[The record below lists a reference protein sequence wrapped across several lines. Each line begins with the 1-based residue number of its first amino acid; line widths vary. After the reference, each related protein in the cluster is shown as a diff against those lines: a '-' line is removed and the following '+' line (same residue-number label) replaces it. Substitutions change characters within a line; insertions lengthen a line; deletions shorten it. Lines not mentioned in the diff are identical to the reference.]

1 MKPAQIDPAGNPPS
15 NSPVLNI
22 PNALTMLR
30 LLCVPIMVLL
40 LFADGGGAGLARD
53 SAAIVFVI
61 ASITDFI
68 DGAVARK
75 LGQVTNF
82 GKLADPL
89 ADKALVGSA
98 LIGLSIL
105 GDLPWWVTIVILVR
119 EIGVSLL
126 RIWVIE
132 HGVIPASRGGKLK
145 TVIQTVAIPMFLVV
159 VPGLP
164 WWGAL
169 SSLVMGAAVALTLVT
184 GIDYLVRALRLRSV
198 APGIITDKG
207 AVR

>member
-1 MKPAQIDPAGNPPS
+1 VKPEQANPAGHPAS
-15 NSPVLNI
+15 NAPVLNV
-22 PNALTMLR
+22 PNVLTLLR
-30 LLCVPIMVLL
+30 LLCVPLMIVF
-40 LFADGGGAGLARD
+40 LFSGGGGAGLARD
-53 SAAIVFVI
+53 SAALVFVL
-61 ASITDFI
+61 ASITDLI

-75 LGQVTNF
+75 FGQETNF

-89 ADKALVGSA
+89 ADKALIGSA

-119 EIGVSLL
+119 EISVSLL

-145 TVIQTVAIPMFLVV
+145 TVVQTVAITMALVV

-164 WWGAL
+164 WWGAVT
-169 SSLVMGAAVALTLVT
+169 SLVMGAAVALTVAT
-184 GIDYLVRALRLRSV
+184 GIDYLVRALRLRSE
-198 APGIITDKG
+198 APGIIADDG

>member
-1 MKPAQIDPAGNPPS
+1 MI
-15 NSPVLNI
+15 
-22 PNALTMLR
+22 AL
-30 LLCVPIMVLL
+30 
-40 LFADGGGAGLARD
+40 
-53 SAAIVFVI
+53 VFVI
-61 ASITDFI
+61 ASITDLI

-75 LGQVTNF
+75 FGQVTNV

-89 ADKALVGSA
+89 ADKALIGSA

-119 EIGVSLL
+119 EVGVSLL
-126 RIWVIE
+126 RLWVIE
-132 HGVIPASRGGKLK
+132 HGVISASRGGKLK
-145 TVIQTVAIPMFLVV
+145 TVVQTVAITMVLVV

-164 WWGAL
+164 WWGAV
-169 SSLVMGAAVALTLVT
+169 SSLVMGAAVALTIVT

-198 APGIITDKG
+198 AAGIITDDG

>member
-22 PNALTMLR
+22 PNALSMLR

-145 TVIQTVAIPMFLVV
+145 TVIQTVAITMFLVV

-169 SSLVMGAAVALTLVT
+169 SSLVMGVAVVLTLAT

>member
-1 MKPAQIDPAGNPPS
+1 MKPAQVDPAGNPAS
-15 NSPVLNI
+15 NASVLNV
-22 PNALTMLR
+22 PNALTFLR
-30 LLCVPIMVLL
+30 LLCVPVMVLL
-40 LFADGGGAGLARD
+40 LFSDGGEAGLARD
-53 SAAIVFVI
+53 SAALVFVI
-61 ASITDFI
+61 ASITDLI

-75 LGQVTNF
+75 FGQVTNV

-89 ADKALVGSA
+89 ADKALIGSA

-145 TVIQTVAIPMFLVV
+145 TVVQTVAITMVLVV

-164 WWGAL
+164 WWGEV
-169 SSLVMGAAVALTLVT
+169 SSLVMGAAVALTIAT
-184 GIDYLVRALRLRSV
+184 GIDYLVRAFRLRSV
-198 APGIITDKG
+198 AAGMITDDG

>member
-1 MKPAQIDPAGNPPS
+1 MKPTQLDPAGGSAS
-15 NSPVLNI
+15 NAPVLNL

-30 LLCVPIMVLL
+30 LLCVPVMVLL
-40 LFADGGGAGLARD
+40 LFSDGGGAGLARD
-53 SAAIVFVI
+53 SAALVFVI
-61 ASITDFI
+61 ASITDLV

-75 LGQVTNF
+75 FGQVTNF

-126 RIWVIE
+126 RMWVIE

-145 TVIQTVAIPMFLVV
+145 TVVQTIAITMVLVV

-164 WWGAL
+164 WWSVL
-169 SSLVMGAAVALTLVT
+169 SSLVMGAAVVLTLAT
-184 GIDYLVRALRLRSV
+184 GFDYLVRALRLRSV
-198 APGIITDKG
+198 APGITLDDG

>member
-145 TVIQTVAIPMFLVV
+145 TVIQTVAITMFLVV

-169 SSLVMGAAVALTLVT
+169 SSLVMGVAVVLTLAT

>member
-1 MKPAQIDPAGNPPS
+1 MKPTQLDPAGGSAS
-15 NSPVLNI
+15 NAPVLNL

-30 LLCVPIMVLL
+30 LLCVPVMVLL
-40 LFADGGGAGLARD
+40 LFSDGIGAGLARD
-53 SAAIVFVI
+53 SAALVFVI
-61 ASITDFI
+61 ASITDLV

-75 LGQVTNF
+75 FGQVTNF

-126 RIWVIE
+126 RMWVIG

-145 TVIQTVAIPMFLVV
+145 TVVQTIAITMVLVV

-164 WWGAL
+164 WWSVL
-169 SSLVMGAAVALTLVT
+169 SSLVMGTAVVLTLAT
-184 GIDYLVRALRLRSV
+184 GFDYLVRALRLRSV
-198 APGIITDKG
+198 APGITMDDG

>member
-145 TVIQTVAIPMFLVV
+145 TVIQTVAITMFLVV

-169 SSLVMGAAVALTLVT
+169 SSLVMGVAVALTLAT

>member
-1 MKPAQIDPAGNPPS
+1 MKPVQLDPTGNS
-15 NSPVLNI
+15 ASIAPVLNL

-30 LLCVPIMVLL
+30 LLCVPVMVLL
-40 LFADGGGAGLARD
+40 LFSDDGGAGIARD
-53 SAAIVFVI
+53 SAALVFVM
-61 ASITDFI
+61 ASITDLI

-75 LGQVTNF
+75 FGQVTNF

-126 RIWVIE
+126 RMWVIE

-145 TVIQTVAIPMFLVV
+145 TVVQTIAITMVLVV

-164 WWGAL
+164 WWGAV

-198 APGIITDKG
+198 APGIITDDG

>member
-1 MKPAQIDPAGNPPS
+1 MNPAQAEPARHPAS
-15 NSPVLNI
+15 NAPVLNV
-22 PNALTMLR
+22 PNALTFLR
-30 LLCVPIMVLL
+30 LLCVPVMVLL
-40 LFADGGGAGLARD
+40 LFSGGGGAGLARD
-53 SAAIVFVI
+53 SAALVFVI
-61 ASITDFI
+61 ASITDLI

-75 LGQVTNF
+75 FGQVTNV
-82 GKLADPL
+82 GKIADPL
-89 ADKALVGSA
+89 ADKALIGSA

-145 TVIQTVAIPMFLVV
+145 TVIQTVAITMFLVV

-169 SSLVMGAAVALTLVT
+169 SSLVMGVAVALTLAT

>member
-145 TVIQTVAIPMFLVV
+145 TVIQTVAITMFLVV

-169 SSLVMGAAVALTLVT
+169 SSLVMGVAVVLTLAT
-184 GIDYLVRALRLRSV
+184 GIDYLVRALRLRAV

>member
-145 TVIQTVAIPMFLVV
+145 TVIQTVAITMFLVV

>member
-1 MKPAQIDPAGNPPS
+1 MKPEQANPAGHPAS
-15 NSPVLNI
+15 NAPVLNV
-22 PNALTMLR
+22 PNVLTLLR
-30 LLCVPIMVLL
+30 LLCVPLMIVF
-40 LFADGGGAGLARD
+40 LFSGGGGAGLARD
-53 SAAIVFVI
+53 SAALVFVL
-61 ASITDFI
+61 ASITDLI

-75 LGQVTNF
+75 FGQETNF

-89 ADKALVGSA
+89 ADKALIGSA

-119 EIGVSLL
+119 EISVSLL

-145 TVIQTVAIPMFLVV
+145 TVVQTVAITMALVV

-164 WWGAL
+164 WWGAVT
-169 SSLVMGAAVALTLVT
+169 SLVMGAAVALTVAT
-184 GIDYLVRALRLRSV
+184 GIDYLVRALRLRSE
-198 APGIITDKG
+198 APGIIADDG